1 MSKTGRS
8 NPRRADREAKRR
20 NVNDKT
26 ERHITVRSDKRNPPD
41 LYKLSRAVI
50 AIAMAE
56 AKAEEAAHR
65 QPEPTATV
73 QAIQKEFTDDDE

>member
-1 MSKTGRS
+1 MSKTGRT

-20 NVNDKT
+20 KASSRD
-26 ERHITVRSDKRNPPD
+26 ERKITVRSEKRTPPD

-56 AKAEEAAHR
+56 ADADADADQARSNREEDRH
-65 QPEPTATV
+65 
-73 QAIQKEFTDDDE
+73 DN